1 MIDTLSHVDTQL
13 FLFFN
18 GHHSGFWD
26 IVMWHISGKWEW
38 IPFYIFLLYFVIR
51 KYKLNSIWILLSI
64 ALVIALADSISSQI
78 IKDSV
83 HRLRPSHNPGIESV
97 IHIVNNYR
105 GGTYGFVSSHAA
117 NTFAVAVFLSLLF
130 KNRWFGFS
138 IFIWAT
144 IVSYSRIYIGVHY
157 PGDVLGGAILGS
169 VLSLIV
175 FKIYSTVEKRYIKPP
190 QTQ

>member
-18 GHHSGFWD
+18 GYHSGFWD

-38 IPFYIFLLYFVIR
+38 IPFYILLLCFVVR
-51 KYKLNSIWILLSI
+51 RYKLNSFWILLSI
-64 ALVIALADSISSQI
+64 ALVITLADSISSQI

-83 HRLRPSHNPGIESV
+83 HRLRPSHNPGLESL

-117 NTFAVAVFLSLLF
+117 NTFAVAVFLSLLL
-130 KNRWFGFS
+130 KNKWFSVS

-169 VLSLIV
+169 VLSIMV
-175 FKIYSTVEKRYIKPP
+175 FKIYSAVEKRYIKPS
-190 QTQ
+190 QTL